1 MLIDILDVLSNV
13 LQRLGSVEAVL
24 HKCAVNQFFVVDIVR
39 GDLVGEDVAQ
49 HVRRQK
55 YHRSV
60 ILGITETVHHRSAA
74 VSGEQ
79 SRLCLTSRLEA
90 SFM

>member
-49 HVRRQK
+49 HVGRQK

-60 ILGITETVHHRSAA
+60 VLGITETVHRSAA
-74 VSGEQ
+74 VSDEQ
-79 SRLCLTSRLEA
+79 SRLPLTSRLEA
-90 SFM
+90 SFI

>member
-39 GDLVGEDVAQ
+39 GDLVGEDVSQ

-60 ILGITETVHHRSAA
+60 VLGITETVHRSAA
-74 VSGEQ
+74 VSDEQ
-79 SRLCLTSRLEA
+79 SRLRLTSRLEA
-90 SFM
+90 SFI

>member
-24 HKCAVNQFFVVDIVR
+24 HKCAVNQFFVVDIMR

-49 HVRRQK
+49 HVRRQE

-60 ILGITETVHHRSAA
+60 ILGIRETVHHRPAA
-74 VSGEQ
+74 VSDEQ
-79 SRLCLTSRLEA
+79 SRHCLTSRLEA
-90 SFM
+90 SFI